1 MWLVSRPRLQEA
13 ADLNIDDTGQ
23 TRAILWMQNAGF
35 GHLTFFPMRPVHFLV
50 GVVYSTFT
58 FRRVILHTKD
68 DDFEV
73 ISLLTQWPW
82 YTEPEL
88 SHWRLWV
95 FVSSLRSTLSFSSHI

>member
-1 MWLVSRPRLQEA
+1 MPLHQARNVARIEAKTTEA

-23 TRAILWMQNAGF
+23 TRATSWMQNAGF

-50 GVVYSTFT
+50 GVFCSTFT

-82 YTEPEL
+82 YIEPEL

-95 FVSSLRSTLSFSSHI
+95 FVSSW